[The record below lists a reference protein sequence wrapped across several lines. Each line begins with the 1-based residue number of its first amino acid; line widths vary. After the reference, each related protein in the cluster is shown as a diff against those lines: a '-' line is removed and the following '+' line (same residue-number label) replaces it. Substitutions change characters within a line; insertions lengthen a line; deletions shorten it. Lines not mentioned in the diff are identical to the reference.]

1 MKRICCLI
9 ALCVTTAQLL
19 ASSSDLNS
27 LHKKLIQFYGYQRA
41 GLKQGT
47 GSANNLNSGWADAT
61 HFGDNYN
68 SNPLDGGWYDAGDYV
83 KFGMNLGYTVYC
95 LLKGYDFFP
104 GGYSDEYKFDH
115 SSGANQIPDILDEV
129 KFATDYLCK
138 AVIDSNTIVLDVG
151 NANNDHN
158 LPITQRA
165 DNPGGRS
172 GTNEIYLCTGA
183 DIPLTYAA
191 CLALMSNL
199 YRKYDSTY
207 SKQCLSK
214 ARSAFVFGKKK
225 VEAGGESNLYCKPQG
240 DFYVYATDDNGVYM
254 NRDINERMIAAGIEL
269 YRATK
274 NADPIY
280 KQWAK
285 KGTSGGGFNCLGF
298 ETIGPLASVE
308 VWRQGLSIGCGGLSG
323 NIGFLTNH
331 IQKTGVFQ
339 GVFQNNGWGTAAD
352 VGTAAF
358 EFGLAYA
365 VTADQTDRENYLNL
379 CKTHVN
385 WVTGTNSK
393 SQSFVCGVGVNKQP
407 TSIHYRSSATKPI
420 PGAVV
425 AGPDPAGTWLDD
437 GTKYQFTEVSINY
450 NAGLVG
456 AIGFLRAISN
466 TSTSDTSVIVTSP
479 FAVSP
484 KSNFDFSKNSVTFS
498 AAFSKPVEWTI
509 TINGQIGS
517 KKITR
522 TSNSINEV
530 WDGSADEGQFLSGE
544 NISASIS
551 IKGDLAAYDIVKIA
565 GFGMFISNAKPVE
578 STIKDVL
585 IDDFDDGDSTNKV
598 SGKWSS
604 GGNIAGLSATAFTP
618 FTDGTDKV
626 MRIKGSNYTTDN
638 SKWLCA
644 KTTFNKDNS
653 AIDISSATS
662 IYFRLKESSKAYD
675 VRVELEQTD
684 ISAGEYYGVIVP
696 VTNLYNTYR
705 LKLTDFVQPDW
716 KKTEKAKNLKSIT
729 ALRFAVYDSVGSV
742 NLLIDDV
749 KIENYNGIPGITLP
763 NSHLNR
769 IFNQS
774 FNNGIL
780 QFAVP
785 QQDQGV
791 LNFTVFNIAGK
802 VALNRS
808 FNTQGVNKI
817 SLPLATLPSGMYTVV
832 TSINGDPVGEL
843 LKIVNTR

>member
-1 MKRICCLI
+1 MKRIGCLI
-9 ALCVTTAQLL
+9 TLSITVAQLFASTGDL
-19 ASSSDLNS
+19 AT

-68 SNPLDGGWYDAGDYV
+68 GKLLDGGWYDAGDYV

-104 GGYSDEYKFDH
+104 GGYSDDYKFDH
-115 SSGANQIPDILDEV
+115 SSGANKIPDILDEV

-165 DNPGGRS
+165 DDPTGRS
-172 GTNEIYLCTGA
+172 GDREIFLCTGA

-191 CLALMSNL
+191 CLALMSTL
-199 YRKYDSTY
+199 YHKYDSTY
-207 SKQCLSK
+207 SKLCLTK
-214 ARSAFVFGKKK
+214 AKAAFAFGKKK
-225 VEAGGESNLYCKPQG
+225 VEAGGENNLYCKPQG

-254 NRDINERMIAAGIEL
+254 NRDITERMIAAGIEL

-274 NADPIY
+274 NGDPIY
-280 KQWAK
+280 KLWAK
-285 KGTSGGGFNCLGF
+285 KGTSGGGFNCIGF
-298 ETIGPLASVE
+298 EIIGPLASVE
-308 VWRQGLSIGCGGLSG
+308 VWRQGLSIGAGGLSG
-323 NIGFLTNH
+323 NIGFLKNH
-331 IQKTGVFQ
+331 IQKAGVFKD
-339 GVFQNNGWGTAAD
+339 VFQNNGWGTAAD

-358 EFGLAYA
+358 EFGLAY
-365 VTADQTDRENYLNL
+365 VISADQADREDFVNL

-437 GTKYQFTEVSINY
+437 GTKYQFTEVAINY

-456 AIGFLRAISN
+456 AVGFLRAISG
-466 TSTSDTSVIVTSP
+466 TSVSDSSIKVTSP
-479 FAVSP
+479 FTVSP
-484 KSNFDFSKNSVTFS
+484 RTNIDFSKSSVTFS

-517 KKITR
+517 KKISK

-544 NISASIS
+544 KISASIS
-551 IKGDLAAYDIVKIA
+551 IAGDLAAYDIVKVT
-565 GFGMFISNAKPVE
+565 GLEMTISTAKPVE
-578 STIKDVL
+578 STTKDVL
-585 IDDFDDGDSTNKV
+585 IDDFEDADSINKV
-598 SGKWSS
+598 SGRWSNGS
-604 GGNIAGLSATAFTP
+604 NIAGLSP
-618 FTDGTDKV
+618 PSVIPETDGTAKV
-626 MRIKGSNYTTDN
+626 LKIKGSVYTKDN

-644 KTTFNKDNS
+644 RTTFNKDSS
-653 AIDISSATS
+653 AIDLSSATS
-662 IYFRLKESSKAYD
+662 IYFRLRESSKAYN

-684 ISAGEYYGVIVP
+684 ITAGEYYGVSIP
-696 VTNLYNTYR
+696 VSIQYNTFR
-705 LKLTDFVQPDW
+705 VKLSDFVQPDW
-716 KKTEKAKNLKSIT
+716 KKTEKAKNLKSIK
-729 ALRFAVYDSVGSV
+729 ALRFAVYDSVGAA
-742 NLLIDDV
+742 NLLLDDV
-749 KIENYNGIPGITLP
+749 KIENFNSIPGAQLQD
-763 NSHLNR
+763 SHLKR
-769 IFNQS
+769 GFNQL
-774 FNNGIL
+774 FKNGIL

-785 QQDQGV
+785 QQNQGI
-791 LNFTVFNIAGK
+791 LGLTVFNIAGK
-802 VALNRS
+802 IALKRS
-808 FNTQGVNKI
+808 FNTEGVNTI
-817 SLPLATLPSGMYTVV
+817 TLPLTTLPFGMYTVV
-832 TSINGDPVGEL
+832 TSLNGIPVGEQM
-843 LKIVNTR
+843 KIVNTR

>member
-1 MKRICCLI
+1 MKKIIYFI
-9 ALCVTTAQLL
+9 ALCVTTVQLF
-19 ASSSDLNS
+19 ASSSDLNT

-47 GSANNLNSGWADAT
+47 GSANNCNSGWADAT

-68 SNPLDGGWYDAGDYV
+68 GSPLDGGWYDAGDYV

-115 SSGANQIPDILDEV
+115 SSGANQIPDILDEI
-129 KFATDYLCK
+129 KYATDYLCK

-158 LPITQRA
+158 LPITERA
-165 DNPGGRS
+165 NDPDGRS
-172 GTNEIYLCTGA
+172 GANEIYLCTGA

-191 CLALMSNL
+191 CLALMSTL

-207 SKQCLSK
+207 SKLCLTK
-214 ARSAFVFGKKK
+214 AKSAFVFGKKK
-225 VEAGGESNLYCKPQG
+225 IEAGGESNFYCKPQG
-240 DFYVYATDDNGVYM
+240 DFYVYEKSDDGSYM

-274 NADPIY
+274 NGDPIY

-285 KGTSGGGFNCLGF
+285 KGFSGGGFNCIGF
-298 ETIGPLASVE
+298 EIIGPLASVE
-308 VWRQGLSIGCGGLSG
+308 VWRQGLDVGCGGLKG
-323 NIGFLTNH
+323 NIGFIKNH
-331 IQKTGVFQ
+331 IQKTGVFK

-358 EFGLAYA
+358 EFGLAYV
-365 VTADQTDRENYLNL
+365 VTADQADRDSNLNL

-393 SQSFVCGVGVNKQP
+393 SQSFVCGFGINGGP

-425 AGPDPAGTWLDD
+425 AGPDPAGAWLND
-437 GTKYQFTEVSINY
+437 GTKYQFTEVAINY

-466 TSTSDTSVIVTSP
+466 TSTSDTSVKVTSP

-484 KSNFDFSKNSVTFS
+484 KSNFDFSKSSVTFS

-517 KKITR
+517 KKITK

-544 NISASIS
+544 NITASIS
-551 IKGDLAAYDIVKIA
+551 IKGDLAAYDIVKVA

-604 GGNIAGLSATAFTP
+604 GGNITGLSAASVTP
-618 FTDGTDKV
+618 VTDGTAKV
-626 MRIKGSNYTTDN
+626 MRIKGSVYTKDN
-638 SKWLCA
+638 SRWLCA
-644 KTTFNKDNS
+644 KTTFNKDS
-653 AIDISSATS
+653 SVIDLSSATS
-662 IYFRLKESSKAYD
+662 IYFRLKDLNKAYN
-675 VRVELEQTD
+675 VRIELEQND
-684 ISAGEYYGVIVP
+684 ISAGEYYGVIIP
-696 VTNLYNTYR
+696 VSNQYNTYR
-705 LKLTDFVQPDW
+705 VKLSDFAQPDW
-716 KKTEKAKNLKSIT
+716 KKTEKAKNLKSIK
-729 ALRFAVYDSVGSV
+729 ALRFAVYDSVGAV
-742 NLLIDDV
+742 NLLLDDI
-749 KIENYNGIPGITLP
+749 KIENFNGTPGITLQR
-763 NSHLNR
+763 SDSKWF
-769 IFNQS
+769 FNQS
-774 FNNGIL
+774 FKNGML
-780 QFAVP
+780 QFAAP
-785 QQDQGV
+785 QKDQGI
-791 LNFTVFNIAGK
+791 LTLTVFNIAGK
-802 VALNRS
+802 VALSRS
-808 FNTQGVNKI
+808 FNIKGVNNI
-817 SLPLATLPSGMYTVV
+817 SIPFSALPSGMYTVV
-832 TSINGDPVGEL
+832 TSFNGILVGEWI
-843 LKIVNTR
+843 KIIITR

>member
-1 MKRICCLI
+1 MKRVIFLI
-9 ALCVTTAQLL
+9 TLCVTVTQLL
-19 ASSSDLNS
+19 ASSSDLNA

-47 GSANNLNSGWADAT
+47 GSANNLNSGWPDAT

-68 SNPLDGGWYDAGDYV
+68 GNPLDGGWYDAGDYV

-115 SSGANQIPDILDEV
+115 SSGANKIPDILDEV

-138 AVIDSNTIVLDVG
+138 AVIDSNTIVLDVA
-151 NANNDHN
+151 NADNDHN
-158 LPITQRA
+158 SLSITQRA
-165 DNPGGRS
+165 NNPGGRS
-172 GTNEIYLCTGA
+172 GDKEIYLCSGA

-191 CLALMSNL
+191 CLALMSTL
-199 YRKYDSTY
+199 YRKYDATY
-207 SKQCLSK
+207 ADQCLAK
-214 ARSAFVFGKKK
+214 AKAAFTFGRKK
-225 VEAGGESNLYCKPQG
+225 VAAGGESNLYCKPQG
-240 DFYVYATDDNGVYM
+240 DFYVYATDDNGIYM

-280 KQWAK
+280 KEWAK
-285 KGTSGGGFNCLGF
+285 KGTSGGGFNCIGF
-298 ETIGPLASVE
+298 EIIGPLASVE
-308 VWRQGLSIGCGGLSG
+308 VWRQGLSIGCGSLSG
-323 NIGFLTNH
+323 NIGFLKNH
-331 IQKTGVFQ
+331 IQKTGVFKD
-339 GVFQNNGWGTAAD
+339 VFQNNGWGTAAD

-365 VTADQTDRENYLNL
+365 VAADQTDRENFFNL

-393 SQSFVCGVGVNKQP
+393 SQSFVCGVNGGP

-437 GTKYQFTEVSINY
+437 GTKYQFTEVAINY

-466 TSTSDTSVIVTSP
+466 TSTSDSSIKVTSQFSATP
-479 FAVSP
+479 RD
-484 KSNFDFSKNSVTFS
+484 NIDFSKKTVTFS
-498 AAFSKPVEWTI
+498 AAFSKTVEWTI

-517 KKITR
+517 KKITK
-522 TSNSINEV
+522 TSNTINEV
-530 WDGSADEGQFLSGE
+530 WDGSADEGQFFSGE
-544 NISASIS
+544 KVTAGIS
-551 IKGDLAAYDIVKIA
+551 IKGDLAAYDIVKTA
-565 GFGMFISNAKPVE
+565 GLVMSISNAKPIE
-578 STIKDVL
+578 STSNDIL
-585 IDDFDDGDSTNKV
+585 IDDFDDADSINKV
-598 SGKWSS
+598 SGRWSS
-604 GGNIAGLSATAFTP
+604 GGNITGLSATAFTP

-626 MRIKGSNYTTDN
+626 MKIKGSIYTTDN
-638 SKWLCA
+638 SRWLCA

-662 IYFRLKESSKAYD
+662 IYFRLKESSKAYN

-684 ISAGEYYGVIVP
+684 ISPGEYYGVIVP

-705 LKLTDFVQPDW
+705 VKLTDFVQPDW

-729 ALRFAVYDSVGSV
+729 ALRFAVYDSVGAV
-742 NLLIDDV
+742 NLFLDDV
-749 KIENYNGIPGITLP
+749 KIENFNGKPGFTLP
-763 NSHLNR
+763 CSDLNR
-769 IFNQS
+769 IFNQA

-780 QFAVP
+780 QFSIS

-791 LNFTVFNIAGK
+791 LNITLFNIAGK
-802 VALNRS
+802 VALSRS
-808 FNTQGVNKI
+808 FNTQGVNNI
-817 SLPLATLPSGMYTVV
+817 SLPLETLPSGMYTVV
-832 TSINGDPVGEL
+832 ASLNGVPVGEHM
-843 LKIVNTR
+843 KIVNTR